1 MGLVNLNPSNVA
13 VNIAE
18 DIRGADNVTAVSANA
33 TGSAALP
40 ANANRASY
48 AIYNASPTTTVYIR
62 ENATVTAA
70 LYKHPI
76 PPGYLFESDSTSRY
90 TGPISVITASGTASL
105 MVTESTITQSTI
117 S

>member
-18 DIRGADNVTAVSANA
+18 DIRSSDTVTAVSATA
-33 TGSAALP
+33 TSSAALP
-40 ANANRASY
+40 ANPLRAGYS
-48 AIYNASPTTTVYIR
+48 IYNAGSVTVFVR

-76 PPGYLFESDSTSRY
+76 PPGYLFESEFTSSRY
-90 TGPISVITASGTASL
+90 TGAISVITASGTSSL
-105 MVTESTITQSTI
+105 MVSESAI

>member
-18 DIRGADNVTAVSANA
+18 DIRNSDIVTAVSATA
-33 TGSAALP
+33 TASVALAANP
-40 ANANRASY
+40 NRGNYS
-48 AIYNASPTTTVYIR
+48 IYNAGTVTVFIR

-76 PPGYLFESDSTSRY
+76 PPGYLFEQEFTASRY
-90 TGPISVITASGTASL
+90 TGAVSVITASGTSNL
-105 MVTESTITQSTI
+105 MVSESTIQ
-117 S
+117 

>member
-1 MGLVNLNPSNVA
+1 MGLVNLNPSPSNVA

-18 DIRGADNVTAVSANA
+18 DIRSADNVTAVNAATTSSIALAANA
-33 TGSAALP
+33 SRGSY
-40 ANANRASY
+40 S
-48 AIYNASPTTTVYIR
+48 IYNAGSTTVYIR

-76 PPGYLFESDSTSRY
+76 PPGYLFESDFSSARY
-90 TGPISVITASGTASL
+90 TGSISVITASGTASL
-105 MVTESTITQSTI
+105 MVAESII